1 MLGLTD
7 QDWKRLLES
16 IRRGNCVLLCG
27 PDVCGP
33 TMVPGVNES
42 EDQHFASMLARKL
55 AEKLSPATPPVSD
68 DVVHIA
74 QLRYSQDGDRSD
86 LEIEVKDFYAPLD
99 SRTSDVYRDLA
110 HLPFTVCLT
119 TIPAH
124 FLSNA
129 FREIKKTPILD
140 FYHFRNSRADRLAE
154 TDSGHPIVYH
164 LYGDLHALDS
174 LVLTETDLLEF
185 LVNVVRG
192 APPLPAYIAAQLAD
206 PQTSFLFL
214 GFGFQRW
221 YTRVLLHALQTYRHR
236 NRSMAVETAAF
247 FDHPDSKQTAIFFEK
262 EHKIEFR
269 HHSWME
275 FAAELR
281 LRYEAEHPGPPH
293 HEPPPEGPK
302 VFLCY
307 DTRDREQVLRIQG
320 QLHARNVGTWRDQ
333 QDLRGGEKWD
343 QRIKK
348 VLEDQVH
355 YVLVLQTPNM
365 LQRHETY
372 IHKEIAVALE
382 RQLRFDEGIRFLIP
396 AILEPCDGLERLNHL
411 QRIDLTSPEGLERLA
426 REILEDWQLRQ
437 RRAGGRRG

>member
-1 MLGLTD
+1 M
-7 QDWKRLLES
+7 
-16 IRRGNCVLLCG
+16 LLCG

-33 TMVPGVNES
+33 TMVPGPDES
-42 EDQHFASMLARKL
+42 DDRPVASMLARKL
-55 AEKLSPATPPVSD
+55 AESLSPDTPPVSD

-74 QLRYSQDGDRSD
+74 QLRYSKDGDRSD

-99 SRTSDVYRDLA
+99 TLTSDVYRDLA
-110 HLPFTVCLT
+110 YLPFTLCLT

-129 FREIKKTPILD
+129 FREIGKSPILD
-140 FYHFRNSRADRLAE
+140 FYHFRKSRPERLAE
-154 TDSGHPIVYH
+154 TDPRHPIVYH

-174 LVLTETDLLEF
+174 LVLTETDLLDF

-192 APPLPAYIAAQLAD
+192 GPPLPAYIAAQLAD

-236 NRSMAVETAAF
+236 NRSMAVEAAAF

-269 HHSWME
+269 HHSWIE

-281 LRYEAEHPGPPH
+281 RRFEAQQPTPIP
-293 HEPPPEGPK
+293 HEPPPKGPK

-307 DTRDREQVLRIQG
+307 DTRDRDRVMNIQE

-348 VLEDQVH
+348 VLKDQVH

-365 LQRHETY
+365 LQRPEAY

-382 RQLRFDEGIRFLIP
+382 RQDRFDEGIPFLIP
-396 AILEPCDGLERLNHL
+396 AILEPCAGLERLNHL
-411 QRIDLTSPEGLERLA
+411 QRADLTSPGGLDRLA
-426 REILEDWQLRQ
+426 QEILEDWRQRQ
-437 RRAGGRRG
+437 RRAGGMP